1 MEETDSGGKASP
13 KSDSGMLSTKVAQG
27 SDPIIHARLTAR
39 VVRRVWHGWLFAYRR
54 QRERHYSEAFEVF
67 PEGDKRRLLGR
78 VAVILPEQHRLEIFG
93 DRKLKEKV
101 GCEAKDL
108 QTALM

>member
-1 MEETDSGGKASP
+1 MVGFLHTEDKAS
-13 KSDSGMLSTKVAQG
+13 D
-27 SDPIIHARLTAR
+27 IILKP
-39 VVRRVWHGWLFAYRR
+39 LKF
-54 QRERHYSEAFEVF
+54 F
-67 PEGDKRRLLGR
+67 PEGDKWRLLSR

-93 DRKLKEKV
+93 DKKLKEKV